1 MKRFTKISLIT
12 GLILVTYGYLCR
24 AINIY
29 FFWDSKII
37 GWFLLFFALAGLLFS
52 LYRSRK
58 SEGKKT
64 GWVKIGIG
72 FVLLGLIISPIVIF
86 IIKKSDAYQAAIEY
100 LKTDT
105 EIKNTVGN
113 IRGFGLIPTG
123 QIESSTNNGENS
135 GDAVFNITI
144 RGDKKYKDVMVALKK
159 TPETMW
165 TIVSLE

>member
-1 MKRFTKISLIT
+1 MKKFTKISLIT
-12 GLILVTYGYLCR
+12 GLILVAYGYLCR

-29 FFWDSKII
+29 FLWDSKVI
-37 GWFLLFFALAGLLFS
+37 GWFFLFFALAGLLLS

-86 IIKKSDAYQAAIEY
+86 IIKTSDAYQAAIEY

-123 QIESSTNNGENS
+123 QVEFSTTNGVESGN
-135 GDAVFNITI
+135 AIFNITI
-144 RGDKKYKDVMVALKK
+144 RGDKKNKDIVIALEE

-165 TIVSLE
+165 TVVALE